1 MAKRT
6 MPRST
11 IGSPPAS
18 GPSWLRRQYLE
29 RQGNIPPLAGLTQA
43 EAGWDSPEFREQLLR
58 DQQKDIEG
66 KMIGVMAMGGLAM
79 SGSDPLSRA
88 VSENLQDDIR
98 DLRGVP
104 TRPGGGWREGFL
116 RWLGREGKH
125 RVPWLGS
132 TDPEEYKY
140 RPRGG
145 AEGLSELE
153 IQKLHDYH
161 EARKEWDRDKVRK
174 AVSGASKLKTYGSGP
189 GSKAFNPPSVKPGS
203 EFRGKGNLAAQAASL
218 ALSTGGVLPKEEIP
232 IAYGEN
238 LRQDPR
244 QRIRQMERSK
254 AFMGQPH
261 RGGGAYA
268 LKRHIKHNLAL
279 GREPTAG
286 LSSEEIQEMQR
297 YPFGGQH
304 MPQGA
309 TIGSSDRPRDSKGRY
324 APSPGQLAG
333 ARRELGE
340 EQQARS
346 AALYGQREEVD
357 PFAPMMAEY
366 PERLLA
372 QQRAQ
377 RRLRQRSTRGRL
389 LGAGIGPW

>member
-11 IGSPPAS
+11 IGSPPADTES
-18 GPSWLRRQYLE
+18 YFAEEWRKRNN
-29 RQGNIPPLAGLTQA
+29 NISTPAGLTQA
-43 EAGWDSPEFREQLLR
+43 EAPWNSPEFRGQLNRELQE
-58 DQQKDIEG
+58 DVEG
-66 KMIGVMAMGGLAM
+66 KMIGVMAMGGLAI
-79 SGSDPLSRA
+79 SGNDPLSRKVA
-88 VSENLQDDIR
+88 EVAQDPLR
-98 DLRGVP
+98 RLRGVP

-145 AEGLSELE
+145 PEGLSELE
-153 IQKLHDYH
+153 IQRLHDYH
-161 EARKEWDRDKVRK
+161 EARKEWNRDKVRK
-174 AVSGASKLKTYGSGP
+174 SLSGASKLKTYGTGA
-189 GSKAFNPPSVKPGS
+189 GSKAFGTTVRPGS
-203 EFRGKGNLAAQAASL
+203 EFKGKGNLAAQAASL

-238 LRQDPR
+238 LRMDPR
-244 QRIRQMERSK
+244 QRIRQMEGSK
-254 AFMGQPH
+254 TFMGQPH
-261 RGGGAYA
+261 RGGGAFA
-268 LKRHIKHNLAL
+268 LNRHIKHNLAL
-279 GREPTAG
+279 NREPTAG
-286 LSSEEIQEMQR
+286 LSSEDIQEMQR

-304 MPQGA
+304 MPQGS

-324 APSPGQLAG
+324 APSPGHLAG
-333 ARRELGE
+333 ARRALGK
-340 EQQARS
+340 QKQARS
-346 AALYGQREEVD
+346 AALYGQREGVD

-389 LGAGIGPW
+389 LGTGIGPW